1 MAMPPHGAE
10 LAGQQ
15 PQPPAPAGAQNPGP
29 ATAAAPDA
37 TYEAKI
43 EIAHKHAADAALR
56 DAKRACQPG
65 VNVPFADLDDAIA
78 RLLPYHVF
86 SAADEDELDLS
97 VVPPIREDDDG
108 DDEARNE
115 NANANAKEN
124 ARGEKKKAAVDAP
137 APARSR
143 AQAWAESRAE
153 FVRAF
158 VRELAAKRRRV
169 EARDGG
175 AGRAPAPASG
185 RAESAREPGADD
197 PGPAFRGAYGD
208 ALSPADAYLI
218 AAKTLEMAKRRD
230 AAERAARARA
240 GGAEA
245 PGGGGAAETAG
256 ARQSGGRG
264 APPRRAGG
272 GAAPR
277 GGRRG
282 PDTRGHGGCGGCGE
296 RRDLAADRGGNRGAY
311 AVGKKRGRCAGGC
324 AAIRGGRSCH
334 RGARARR
341 GPARAGGCLNGRR
354 RGWGRK
360 GLAVGRIRAS
370 AERRGAAVHLVA
382 CRSDAVES

>member
-1 MAMPPHGAE
+1 MHFPGGPAMAMPPHGAE

-240 GGAEA
+240 QAEQKRRAEAERQKQQARARAEAEARRLAAQAEAQRRAAAAGDQTHAATAAAAAAGNGETPPPTAAVTAGLTQSGKSADAAPAAAPRSVVVGPAIVVRAPGVDPHA
-245 PGGGGAAETAG
+245 PGGA
-256 ARQSGGRG
+256 
-264 APPRRAGG
+264 
-272 GAAPR
+272 
-277 GGRRG
+277 
-282 PDTRGHGGCGGCGE
+282 
-296 RRDLAADRGGNRGAY
+296 
-311 AVGKKRGRCAGGC
+311 
-324 AAIRGGRSCH
+324 
-334 RGARARR
+334 
-341 GPARAGGCLNGRR
+341 
-354 RGWGRK
+354 
-360 GLAVGRIRAS
+360 
-370 AERRGAAVHLVA
+370 
-382 CRSDAVES
+382 

>member
-240 GGAEA
+240 QAELRRQAEAERQKQQARARAEAEARRAAAQAEAEARRAAVAGDQSRAAAAATATGETASERPAGGA
-245 PGGGGAAETAG
+245 PGVKNVFSPATEKNGDAG
-256 ARQSGGRG
+256 ARATAVGPAIVVRAPSAN
-264 APPRRAGG
+264 APPGG
-272 GAAPR
+272 SAKGA
-277 GGRRG
+277 
-282 PDTRGHGGCGGCGE
+282 
-296 RRDLAADRGGNRGAY
+296 
-311 AVGKKRGRCAGGC
+311 
-324 AAIRGGRSCH
+324 
-334 RGARARR
+334 
-341 GPARAGGCLNGRR
+341 
-354 RGWGRK
+354 
-360 GLAVGRIRAS
+360 
-370 AERRGAAVHLVA
+370 
-382 CRSDAVES
+382 